1 MGEKRKKIN
10 VGAGG
15 WFFFSSGSC
24 RFRFVWVLVGRLGKR
39 KKGSKKSRR
48 GWRLPLG
55 REEEKFRF
63 LGFSLLCFLSSKLP
77 NDPPSKNQFSMVFIG
92 KLLLGFSN

>member
-1 MGEKRKKIN
+1 MG
-10 VGAGG
+10 
-15 WFFFSSGSC
+15 
-24 RFRFVWVLVGRLGKR
+24 VGRPSGEEEEGIK
-39 KKGSKKSRR
+39 KKSRR

-77 NDPPSKNQFSMVFIG
+77 NDPPSLKMNFD
-92 KLLLGFSN
+92 LYL